1 MHIDNFQ
8 EYESKLIDTIDR
20 YVFQTVVEQVVMK
33 RAKATSLRD
42 DTLERYI
49 EQKQAADSAQTYGTG
64 AFTHREAPPTPKQL
78 AQTLRSAK
86 RTGPGHVASFEIFY
100 KHMHIALIAYDILD
114 GINTS
119 PC

>member
-1 MHIDNFQ
+1 M
-8 EYESKLIDTIDR
+8 
-20 YVFQTVVEQVVMK
+20 FQTVVEQVVMK

-86 RTGPGHVASFEIFY
+86 RTGTGRRGHSASFKIFY
-100 KHMHIALIAYDILD
+100 KDMHIALIAYDILN

-119 PC
+119 PCLAVT